1 MGALEMLSVF
11 GCQMLAEGWLPA
23 KAAARAGQTLDARRS
38 KPADMCALSA
48 LDVEGWLARR
58 GLAAREQHSGDWR

>member
-23 KAAARAGQTLDARRS
+23 SSSQGVQTLDARRS
-38 KPADMCALSA
+38 KRC
-48 LDVEGWLARR
+48 
-58 GLAAREQHSGDWR
+58 